1 MAVVIEP
8 RKMSSDLARYS
19 DALVVGDKNLDSI
32 LETIEPLVQ
41 AAYSSMS
48 DYLAEAEA
56 QRSAIAAK
64 KDEILAERRRQ
75 ALLGT
80 NNETLDV

>member
-8 RKMSSDLARYS
+8 RKMSADLARYS

-56 QRSAIAAK
+56 QRSTIAAK

>member
-19 DALVVGDKNLDSI
+19 DALMVGDKNLDSI
-32 LETIEPLVQ
+32 LETVEPLVQ
-41 AAYSSMS
+41 AAYSAMS
-48 DYLAEAEA
+48 DYLAEAET

-64 KDEILAERRRQ
+64 KEEILAERRRQ